1 MAAIFWLLKTEEAE
15 SPNAFS
21 TLLFQIAIPNITMKN
36 KAVAYNQLSWLRS
49 HLLIPNIWKYRYS
62 EAQHT
67 WDYNKIV
74 LDCKQNSRKDGKVRK
89 MAFILFFFLSARSIF
104 VSTLTKLFEYSF
116 LLLIGLLVLFLN
128 QVLSVQVAEWML
140 LYMYYHNSSTTIIK
154 SE

>member
-1 MAAIFWLLKTEEAE
+1 MK
-15 SPNAFS
+15 SKAF
-21 TLLFQIAIPNITMKN
+21 AC
-36 KAVAYNQLSWLRS
+36 NQLSWLCS
-49 HLLIPNIWKYRYS
+49 YLLIPNIWKCRYS

-89 MAFILFFFLSARSIF
+89 MAFIFIYLFFFKCQVYICF
-104 VSTLTKLFEYSF
+104 HTYKTEYSF
-116 LLLIGLLVLFLN
+116 LLLLIGLLVLFLN
-128 QVLSVQVAEWML
+128 QEVLSVQVAEWML

>member
-89 MAFILFFFLSARSIF
+89 MAFIFFFFFKCQVYICFHAYKIIWVQFFVVDWFVGFIFKPSAI
-104 VSTLTKLFEYSF
+104 STGSRVDAA
-116 LLLIGLLVLFLN
+116 IHVLP
-128 QVLSVQVAEWML
+128 
-140 LYMYYHNSSTTIIK
+140 
-154 SE
+154 